1 MGTEAIGGA
10 NWGPWSVEVDRLSSK
25 VPILFLSEKL
35 PVGPQGLEMW
45 GWGGRRVIQGR
56 MG

>member
-1 MGTEAIGGA
+1 MVSGSGQ
-10 NWGPWSVEVDRLSSK
+10 LSSK